1 MFNKHFC
8 SYNFSFI
15 FSPHRG
21 EDLYALVV
29 IAIFIDKKISKHGVK
44 THQGEIIVIDT
55 TDG

>member
-1 MFNKHFC
+1 MLNKHFC